1 MDSSTKIDK
10 DLPLDILVERGLKD
24 EAKNVTLNLL
34 KEKDEN
40 YILDKI
46 LIPALDKV
54 GKRYD
59 SGDIFLPQLIQSA
72 ETVKVSLNT
81 IKETLLSKSSNNVS
95 KGKIIVATVKGDI
108 HDIGKNIVKI
118 MLENY
123 GYEVIDLGKDVPI
136 EEVVEVAK
144 KEI

>member
-95 KGKIIVATVKGDI
+95 KGK
-108 HDIGKNIVKI
+108 
-118 MLENY
+118 
-123 GYEVIDLGKDVPI
+123 
-136 EEVVEVAK
+136 
-144 KEI
+144 

>member
-1 MDSSTKIDK
+1 MKQKCNTES
-10 DLPLDILVERGLKD
+10 
-24 EAKNVTLNLL
+24 L

-40 YILDKI
+40 YILDEI

-144 KEI
+144 REI